1 MTGGMTQL
9 RVILGLVLLCAA
21 APAESAVVWESKDG
35 IEQFR
40 INTERLSGV
49 FVARDTRDLK
59 RGFARHG
66 LRQLVFKPIGPDLHA
81 PEGKV
86 GAKRRHQGHLNL
98 YRVYAGNETFGS
110 LRDDLAELKRLK
122 DGAQLNWPASDK
134 RPVEVTASWRLSGPA
149 QIDLHLKATPKRDL
163 KNFEILPASY
173 CPVNMVKHVYLS
185 RDGKPTPVA
194 VKTPT
199 DPATAKLYPFYP
211 LTAAD
216 RAPQEA
222 TGRIHSTWKWPTT
235 VAKENAA
242 LPIVFASDHH
252 TEIILM
258 GDPAST
264 SAVCATPRP
273 GSGQPEDWN
282 SVGQHSA
289 LYLSFFCRDV
299 KAGETVTARARLVFR
314 EPSAVQSAPHIRH
327 YREFVAETGG
337 NRN

>member
-1 MTGGMTQL
+1 MTHL

-21 APAESAVVWESKDG
+21 ARADGDVLWESDGG

-40 INTERLSGV
+40 IDTDRLGGV

-66 LRQLVFKPIGPDLHA
+66 LRQLVFKPMGSDLHA
-81 PEGKV
+81 PEGNV

-98 YRVYAGNETFGS
+98 YRVYAGSETFGS

-122 DGAQLNWPASDK
+122 DGARLTWPASDQ
-134 RPVEVTASWRLSGPA
+134 RPVEVVASWRLTGPA
-149 QIDLHLKATPKRDL
+149 QIDLHLTATPTRDL
-163 KNFEILPASY
+163 KNFEILTASY

-185 RDGKPTPVA
+185 HDGKPRPAA

-199 DPATAKLYPFYP
+199 DPAAAERYSFYP

-216 RAPQEA
+216 RGPQEA
-222 TGRIHSTWKWPTT
+222 TGRLHSTWKWPTT

-273 GSGQPEDWN
+273 DSGNPEEWN
-282 SVGQHSA
+282 SVGQHSG

-299 KAGETVTARARLVFR
+299 KAGETVTTRARLLFR
-314 EPSAVQSAPHIRH
+314 EPSATESEPHRRLF
-327 YREFVAETGG
+327 REFLGE
-337 NRN
+337 

>member
-1 MTGGMTQL
+1 MAL
-9 RVILGLVLLCAA
+9 VVLLTVARIEG
-21 APAESAVVWESKDG
+21 AEVVWENKDG

-49 FVARDTRDLK
+49 FVARDTRELK

-66 LRQLVFKPIGPDLHA
+66 LRQLVFKPTGLDVQA

-98 YRVYAGNETFGS
+98 YRVYAGKETFGS
-110 LRDDLAELKRLK
+110 LRDDLAEVKRLQN
-122 DGAQLNWPASDK
+122 GAQLTWPASDK
-134 RPVEVTASWRLSGPA
+134 RPVAVTAWWRVAGAA
-149 QIDLHLKATPKRDL
+149 QIDLHLTARPTRDL

-173 CPVNMVKHVYLS
+173 CPVNMKKHVYLKRNGQPHPS
-185 RDGKPTPVA
+185 V
-194 VKTPT
+194 VKTPSNST
-199 DPATAKLYPFYP
+199 AATLYPFFP
-211 LTAAD
+211 LTEAD
-216 RAPQEA
+216 WLPQET
-222 TGRIHSTWKWPTT
+222 TGRILSTWLWPTM
-235 VAKENAA
+235 VAEEKAA
-242 LPIVFASDHH
+242 VPIVFASDGQ

-273 GSGQPEDWN
+273 DSGKPEDWN

-299 KAGETVTARARLVFR
+299 KAGQTVTARARLIFR
-314 EPSAVQSAPHIRH
+314 KRAPQPATAHLEL
-327 YREFVAETGG
+327 YREFTG
-337 NRN
+337 R